1 MSSDLYASNSCMEN
15 VSQEIVRAILPK
27 LSSFLSIM
35 GSSFILW
42 MVWRKWKNDKMG
54 IDPYQRIMIGYSIF
68 DILFSFFYW
77 FLGTWMTPSETG
89 WWGALG
95 NEQSCTAQG
104 FFSVFV
110 YGTAMYQ
117 FSLSLQMLLLIVF
130 MWTPAQFEM
139 KIEKKLHR
147 FNVISTLVAA
157 CIPLFFK
164 GYNPKCGTCRPVP
177 MPSWCGDWMGG
188 DGATECERGDAI
200 MSNIYVFLFWVVLS
214 AFTLFCSGAMVAI
227 YMSVYLSERKMA
239 KYRFSNEDDEG
250 GEEEYP
256 ESKRIR
262 QSMLLYSSSF
272 YICWIIPLV
281 LWYAPHGV
289 PSLYVIG
296 DVLFSLMGF
305 FNMVVYVHPKCVKY
319 QQKNP
324 GTSLLRCY
332 VIIIFCDQI
341 DLMRKKRS
349 AGALDGDE
357 NIATVF
363 TSQNTNSVFVK
374 DESIVEFADLRQSP
388 TEGSKP
394 RGLHNSI
401 TWEESPAA
409 GGVVGSVVVG
419 SDADAVS
426 TSSLEQSPVAER
438 SSSRKVRFQL
448 FGSAHS
454 KLALAHLSE
463 EDSDQSPE
471 VQHSN
476 PSISDGGSG
485 SSTTSSYARFM
496 AFLRS

>member
-1 MSSDLYASNSCMEN
+1 
-15 VSQEIVRAILPK
+15 
-27 LSSFLSIM
+27 
-35 GSSFILW
+35 
-42 MVWRKWKNDKMG
+42 
-54 IDPYQRIMIGYSIF
+54 
-68 DILFSFFYW
+68 
-77 FLGTWMTPSETG
+77 
-89 WWGALG
+89 
-95 NEQSCTAQG
+95 
-104 FFSVFV
+104 
-110 YGTAMYQ
+110 MYQ

-296 DVLFSLMGF
+296 DVLFSLMGVSASPWYF
-305 FNMVVYVHPKCVKY
+305 FWRGVISFSY
-319 QQKNP
+319 QDTQQFLFSTQFSSSSTWLS
-324 GTSLLRCY
+324 TSIQN
-332 VIIIFCDQI
+332 V
-341 DLMRKKRS
+341 S
-349 AGALDGDE
+349 
-357 NIATVF
+357 
-363 TSQNTNSVFVK
+363 NTNKKILVPVY
-374 DESIVEFADLRQSP
+374 
-388 TEGSKP
+388 
-394 RGLHNSI
+394 
-401 TWEESPAA
+401 
-409 GGVVGSVVVG
+409 
-419 SDADAVS
+419 SDAM
-426 TSSLEQSPVAER
+426 
-438 SSSRKVRFQL
+438 SSS
-448 FGSAHS
+448 SS
-454 KLALAHLSE
+454 MIKL
-463 EDSDQSPE
+463 
-471 VQHSN
+471 
-476 PSISDGGSG
+476 I
-485 SSTTSSYARFM
+485 
-496 AFLRS
+496 